1 MTFWE
6 RTLQAKELVGTLIVM
21 IAALVYFVIDTK
33 NAHETIKELS
43 DAKEILE
50 DKVSRLEGQSEGF
63 NNAVKMFMETPPGVI
78 MNELEHL
85 EEEVK
90 RYHPNATVT
99 PTAPSGTLEEVTPP
113 GGR

>member
-1 MTFWE
+1 MTFIE
-6 RTLQAKELVGTLIVM
+6 RALQAKELLGALVVM
-21 IAALVYFVIDTK
+21 LSALVYFVIDTK
-33 NAHETIKELS
+33 NSHETIKELS

-90 RYHPNATVT
+90 RHHPDIVTHEASETVQ
-99 PTAPSGTLEEVTPP
+99 EVRPP
-113 GGR
+113 EGQ